1 MFLRWY
7 VAIACA
13 SAWTV
18 GPSHGAMSSPVSCVN
33 VARAPH
39 AAACTCLLW
48 STTRRNIP
56 PRMLFMNPM
65 PCSAVGGGGSPGRGA
80 KVIWTTHRANRLKVQ
95 HAMLRTIG
103 LASSRLGTK
112 NPMSCGTYCARP
124 PLHPSA
130 TAPSARM
137 ADSRKRQFA
146 SASLCS
152 TTGRIIGR
160 RSSPKRLDMTSKPLA
175 LLLRRFHCAASSSS
189 SSSYVSSSPVCPG
202 SPPAG
207 SPRPLPLSF

>member
-13 SAWTV
+13 KACTV
-18 GPSHGAMSSPVSCVN
+18 GPSHGATSSPISCVN
-33 VARAPH
+33 VASAPH

-48 STTRRNIP
+48 SPPRLKSP
-56 PRMLFMNPM
+56 PRMLFTNPF
-65 PCSAVGGGGSPGRGA
+65 PCSAVGGAGSPGWGA
-80 KVIWTTHRANRLKVQ
+80 NVIWTTHRENRLRVQ
-95 HAMLRTIG
+95 HAMDRTIG
-103 LASSRLGTK
+103 LASSRLGTR
-112 NPMSCGTYCARP
+112 NSMSCGTYCAKP

-130 TAPSARM
+130 TAPRARI
-137 ADSRKRQFA
+137 ADSRRRQLA
-146 SASLCS
+146 SRSLCS

-160 RSSPKRLDMTSKPLA
+160 SSSPKRLDMTSKPLA

-189 SSSYVSSSPVCPG
+189 SSSYSSSSPPC
-202 SPPAG
+202 SPPAP